1 MDGEERTLANSLGS
15 LVTAIVAWTVILMA
29 SSMAFWLSW
38 NVMAPTIFG
47 LMPIR
52 SIDAFCLLVCVWVV
66 ARIAVPKVVMETK
79 AAAWLEGD
87 SQ

>member
-1 MDGEERTLANSLGS
+1 METPTVDDEQQTLSFSVGS
-15 LVTAIVAWTVILMA
+15 LMAAIVAWTVILMA
-29 SSMAFWLSW
+29 SSLAFWLAW

-79 AAAWLEGD
+79 
-87 SQ
+87 